1 MALGEHLPQIN
12 HAEDRPLDYVIMD
25 TMLNSSSHEERTSP
39 SLPTMRLI
47 AGGLLIA
54 MSIVYLTAVLRYEEG
69 AFWGYVRAFA
79 EAAMVGGLADWF
91 AVTAIFRHPLGVPI
105 PHTAVIPRSKERIA
119 QALGDFVAINFLAPE
134 VIGVRLR
141 DQDLA
146 GALGRQLADPLTAR
160 RIADGA
166 MDALPAIADLLDDQ
180 VVSDF
185 VRRQIGEISRDER
198 LSAAI
203 GRGLKLLTEHGRHQ
217 VVLDAA
223 LEEGWRAL
231 AEHEGAIRAQVKAR
245 TSWVWRLIALDAR
258 ASDALISAVEDT
270 LQAIARDPNHPAR
283 QRITDMLKRFADEL
297 QNSPAL
303 RTQVEHAVADILS
316 HPAVSGYFQEVWRSL
331 KVGIRAGAET
341 PASPARAALAGAI
354 ERFGTALLED
364 ANVIETL
371 NRRLRA
377 LLTEVSGRHGRD
389 VGALISETIRSWDT
403 KTVVDKLEQNVGAD
417 LQYIR
422 INGTIIG
429 GLIGLAIHQ
438 ATLWL
443 T

>member
-1 MALGEHLPQIN
+1 
-12 HAEDRPLDYVIMD
+12 
-25 TMLNSSSHEERTSP
+25 MLNTHPNEAPASGQTSL
-39 SLPTMRLI
+39 SLPAMRWL
-47 AGGLLIA
+47 AGGLLIL
-54 MSIVYLTAVLRYEEG
+54 MSLLYLLAVSQHDQG
-69 AFWGYVRAFA
+69 AGWGYARAFA

-91 AVTAIFRHPLGVPI
+91 AVTAIFRHPLGLPI

-119 QALGDFVAINFLAPE
+119 LALGEFVAVNFLATD
-134 VIGVRLR
+134 VIRVRLK

-146 GALGRQLADPLTAR
+146 RALGRQLADPHTAR

-166 MDALPAIADLLDDQ
+166 LDALPAIVDLLDDE

-185 VRRQIGEISRDER
+185 MRRQIGDLSRDER
-198 LSAAI
+198 LAAAI
-203 GRGLKLLTEHGRHQ
+203 GRGLSLLTDHGRHQ
-217 VVLDAA
+217 AVLDAA

-231 AEHEGAIRAQVKAR
+231 EEHEDAIRAQVRAR

-258 ASDALISAVEDT
+258 ASDALISSMEET
-270 LQAIARDPNHPAR
+270 LHAIAREPDHPAR
-283 QRITDMLKRFADEL
+283 QRITKMLKRFADDL
-297 QNSPAL
+297 QNSPEL
-303 RTQVEHAVADILS
+303 RAQVERVAADILS
-316 HPAVSGYFQEVWRSL
+316 NPAVARYFLDLWRSL
-331 KVGIRAGAET
+331 KASVRESAEA
-341 PASPARAALAGAI
+341 PASLSRAALADAI
-354 ERFGTALLED
+354 ARFGAALLD
-364 ANVIETL
+364 DQSVIDTL

-377 LLTEVSGRHGRD
+377 LLTEISGRHGRD
-389 VGALISETIRSWDT
+389 VGTLISETIRSWDT
-403 KTVVDKLEQNVGAD
+403 KTVVEKLEQNVGPD